1 MQIILIGM
9 MYSGKTTVGQR
20 LAKSLGKIWLDSD
33 KVIEEKN
40 GSIHVIFE
48 KFGEQYFRDIEE
60 SVIANIL
67 EKNVDCI
74 LSTGGG
80 SILRENTQRKLK
92 NCVVIFLKTSLQELQ
107 SRMEINNTQNTQR
120 PLAQKLEKLYLERQE
135 LYLNSANFIVDT
147 DSKAVE
153 NVVEEIQKKLKEIV
167 CQLH

>member
-40 GSIHVIFE
+40 GSIQVIFK

-67 EKNVDCI
+67 EKNADFV

-107 SRMEINNTQNTQR
+107 SRMEINNIHNTQR

-147 DSKAVE
+147 DFKTVE